1 MKKERLVALLLATP
15 LAALLSACAP
25 KQVRAPEPA
34 PDPKTATLVVLLPD
48 PDGGATGRAT
58 ASGKTPTKPASVELT
73 RPRESTAR
81 RTQRLA
87 DEGHGP
93 R

>member
-1 MKKERLVALLLATP
+1 MNKERLVALLLATS

-58 ASGKTPTKPASVELT
+58 ASSKTSTKPASVELT
-73 RPRESTAR
+73 RPRESTVVGLNGSL
-81 RTQRLA
+81 TKS
-87 DEGHGP
+87 HGP